1 MSYVQKAR
9 LTFLGI
15 DDELKNDAS
24 SVYSTNLNSSFY
36 PVPANAVFKVDSAG
50 AAIAAPNLEF
60 TNRNNTK
67 RLRFSLNET
76 FNDLKLS
83 PKAKLVIESVTVP
96 NIINMSYRQS
106 KCVGNIL
113 LRLHGLNRA
122 NTWDSSSKKKAA
134 PTIFTTPV
142 KLNLQGFGNQTE
154 SAGSNSTEG
163 VSWTAYGKLNGDNN
177 GNLYIN
183 PDPQNLYNFNI
194 GDKLMDIFEFEL
206 IYDMAFCRFVMRGQS
221 SEDKLIEQQLIL
233 TDDKDDLEGFQITFL
248 VMDIEEDNDKLYND
262 KDLLN
267 KINNLI
273 YRKK

>member
-36 PVPANAVFKVDSAG
+36 PVPANAVFKVDANG
-50 AAIAAPNLEF
+50 AAMAAPNLEF

-154 SAGSNSTEG
+154 AAGQNSTEG

-206 IYDMAFCRFVMRGQS
+206 IYDMAFCRFVMRGQAS
-221 SEDKLIEQQLIL
+221 DDKLIEQQLIL

>member
-1 MSYVQKAR
+1 MSYKQVCR

-15 DDELKNDAS
+15 DDELKNDTS

-36 PVPANAVFKVDSAG
+36 PVSVGAVFKVDANG
-50 AAIAAPNLEF
+50 AAVTAPNLEF
-60 TNRNNTK
+60 TIRNNTK
-67 RLRFSLNET
+67 RLRFSLNQT

-83 PKAKLVIESVTVP
+83 PKAKLVIESVTLP

-134 PTIFTTPV
+134 PTIFITPV

-154 SAGSNSTEG
+154 AAGTNSTEG

-206 IYDMAFCRFVMRGQS
+206 IYDMAFCRFVMRGQAS
-221 SEDKLIEQQLIL
+221 DDKLIEQQLIL
-233 TDDKDDLEGFQITFL
+233 NDDKDDLEGFQITFL

-267 KINNLI
+267 KINHLI
-273 YRKK
+273 YRK

>member
-1 MSYVQKAR
+1 MSYKQVCR

-15 DDELKNDAS
+15 DDELKNDTS

-36 PVPANAVFKVDSAG
+36 PVPANAVFKVDANG
-50 AAIAAPNLEF
+50 AATVAPNLEF
-60 TNRNNTK
+60 TKRNNTK
-67 RLRFSLNET
+67 RLRFSLNGS

-83 PKAKLVIESVTVP
+83 NKAKLVIESVTLP
-96 NIINMSYRQS
+96 NIINMAYRQS

-122 NTWDSSSKKKAA
+122 NSWDSSSQKKAA

-142 KLNLQGFGNQTE
+142 KLNLQGFGNQTDQ
-154 SAGSNSTEG
+154 GTNSTEG
-163 VSWTAYGKLNGDNN
+163 VSWDAYGKLNGDNN

-183 PDPQNLYNFNI
+183 PDSQNLYNFNI
-194 GDKLMDIFEFEL
+194 GDIFMDIFEFEL
-206 IYDMAFCRFVMRGQS
+206 IYDMAYCRFVMKS
-221 SEDKLIEQQLIL
+221 KASDDKQVEQQLVL
-233 TDDKDDLEGFQITFL
+233 NDDKDDLEAFQITFL
-248 VMDIEEDNDKLYND
+248 VMDIEEEDDKLYND

-273 YRKK
+273 YRK

>member
-15 DDELKNDAS
+15 DDELKNDTS

-36 PVPANAVFKVDSAG
+36 PVPANAVFKVNAVG
-50 AAIAAPNLEF
+50 AAVVAPNLAF
-60 TNRNNTK
+60 TQRNNTK
-67 RLRFSLNET
+67 RLRFSLNGE

-83 PKAKLVIESVTVP
+83 SKAKLVIESITLP
-96 NIINMSYRQS
+96 NIINMTFRQS

-134 PTIFTTPV
+134 PAIFTTPV
-142 KLNLQGFGNQTE
+142 KLNLQGFGNQTDT
-154 SAGSNSTEG
+154 ANNSTEG
-163 VSWTAYGKLNGDNN
+163 VSWDAYGKLNGDNN

-194 GDKLMDIFEFEL
+194 GDRLMDIFEFEL
-206 IYDMAFCRFVMRGQS
+206 VYDMAFCRFVMQGQAS
-221 SEDKLIEQQLIL
+221 DDKFIEQQLIL

-267 KINNLI
+267 KINHLI
-273 YRKK
+273 YRK

>member
-1 MSYVQKAR
+1 MSYKQVCR

-15 DDELKNDAS
+15 DDELKNDTS

-36 PVPANAVFKVDSAG
+36 PVPANAVFKVDANG
-50 AAIAAPNLEF
+50 AAIIAPNLEF
-60 TNRNNTK
+60 TKRNNTK
-67 RLRFSLNET
+67 RLRFSLNGS

-83 PKAKLVIESVTVP
+83 NKAKLVIESVTLP

-122 NTWDSSSKKKAA
+122 NSWDSSSQKKAA

-154 SAGSNSTEG
+154 AAGTNSIEG

-183 PDPQNLYNFNI
+183 PDPQQLYNFPI
-194 GDKLMDIFEFEL
+194 GDKLMNSFEFEL
-206 IYDMAFCRFVMRGQS
+206 IYDMAFCRFVMRGQAS
-221 SEDKLIEQQLIL
+221 DDKLIEQQLIL
-233 TDDKDDLEGFQITFL
+233 TDDKDDIEAFQITFL
-248 VMDIEEDNDKLYND
+248 VMDVEEDDDKLYND

-273 YRKK
+273 YRK